1 MSRDGAMSGDHELLM
16 AAVREAGELASSH
29 FGKNTPSWM
38 KKPGQPV
45 SEVDLAVD
53 DLLRQ
58 RLCDERVDYGWL
70 SEESAET
77 PDRMDR
83 EWLWVV
89 DPIDGTRAFLDAR
102 PEYSVSAA
110 LLHFNR
116 PVAAAVFN
124 PETNKFFE
132 AVRDS
137 GAKCNGAPITVSA
150 KEDMDGARVL
160 VSRSE
165 FKTLAGDKALIPCE
179 VNSISSIAYKLAL
192 VGSGTTDATVT
203 LTTKSDWDIAAAHL
217 IVSEAGGIMTQTDG
231 TALVYNRPHP
241 RHANVLAAGPS
252 LHAMLVMAL
261 KEA

>member
-1 MSRDGAMSGDHELLM
+1 MSGDHNLLV

-29 FGKNTPSWM
+29 FGKSHSSWM

-58 RLCDERVDYGWL
+58 RLCAERPDYGWL
-70 SEESAET
+70 SEESAES

-102 PEYSVSAA
+102 PEYSISVA

-116 PVAAAVFN
+116 PVTAAVFN
-124 PETNKFFE
+124 PETDELFE
-132 AVRDS
+132 AVADG
-137 GAKCNGAPITVSA
+137 GAKCNGAPIAVSG
-150 KEDMDGARVL
+150 KDDLDNARIL

-165 FKTLAGDKALIPCE
+165 FKTLAGDKILAPCE
-179 VNSISSIAYKLAL
+179 VSSISSIAYKLAL
-192 VGSGTTDATVT
+192 VGSGATDAMVT
-203 LTTKSDWDIAAAHL
+203 LTIKSDWDIVAAHL
-217 IVSEAGGIMTQTDG
+217 IVAEAGGIMTQIDG
-231 TALVYNRPHP
+231 KTLVYNRPYP
-241 RHANVLAAGPS
+241 RHTNVLAAGPT
-252 LHAMLVMAL
+252 LHTVLAAAL
-261 KEA
+261 RDS

>member
-1 MSRDGAMSGDHELLM
+1 MNETGIRDGDHEMLI
-16 AAVREAGELASSH
+16 AAVHEAGALASSH
-29 FGKNTPSWM
+29 FGKSNPSWM

-58 RLCDERVDYGWL
+58 RLCGERSDYGWL

-124 PETNKFFE
+124 PETDEFFE
-132 AVRDS
+132 AVHDG
-137 GAKCNGAPITVSA
+137 GARCNGEPITVSA
-150 KEDMDGARVL
+150 KENMDNARVL

-165 FKTLAGDKALIPCE
+165 FKTLAGNEVLIPCE
-179 VNSISSIAYKLAL
+179 VSSISSIAYKLAL
-192 VGSGTTDATVT
+192 VGSGATDATVT
-203 LTTKSDWDIAAAHL
+203 LTAKSDWDIVAAHL
-217 IVSEAGGIMTQTDG
+217 IVSEAGGIMTLTDG
-231 TALVYNRPHP
+231 EALVYNRPHP
-241 RHANVLAAGPS
+241 RHPNVLAAGPG
-252 LHAMLVMAL
+252 LHAMLATAL
-261 KEA
+261 KET

>member
-1 MSRDGAMSGDHELLM
+1 MSGNGAMSGDHELLI
-16 AAVREAGELASSH
+16 AAVREAGKLASSH
-29 FGKNTPSWM
+29 FGKNPPSWM

-45 SEVDLAVD
+45 SEADLAVD

-58 RLCDERVDYGWL
+58 RLCGARPDYGWL

-102 PEYSVSAA
+102 PEYSVSVA
-110 LLHFNR
+110 LLRHNL

-124 PETNKFFE
+124 PETGELFE
-132 AVRDS
+132 AVRDG

-150 KEDMDGARVL
+150 KEDMDNARVL

-165 FKTLAGDKALIPCE
+165 FKTLAGNRALIPCE
-179 VNSISSIAYKLAL
+179 VSSISSIAYKLAL
-192 VGSGTTDATVT
+192 VGSGATDATVT
-203 LTTKSDWDIAAAHL
+203 LTAKSDWDIAAAHL
-217 IVSEAGGIMTQTDG
+217 IVTEAGGVMTQTDG
-231 TALVYNRPHP
+231 EALVYNRPHP
-241 RHANVLAAGPS
+241 RHPNVLAAGPG
-252 LHAMLVMAL
+252 LHAMLAAEL
-261 KEA
+261 KGL